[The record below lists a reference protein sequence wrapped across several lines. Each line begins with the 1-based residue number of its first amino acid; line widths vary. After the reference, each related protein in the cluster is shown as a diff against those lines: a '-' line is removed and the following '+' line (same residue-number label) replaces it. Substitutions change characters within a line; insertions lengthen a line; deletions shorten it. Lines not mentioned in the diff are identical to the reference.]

1 LVYDDTRERRDTM
14 SQRKLAEE
22 HAPSEPKGST
32 MSTSARGA
40 SGSPSRSLQNLLRA
54 AAQADHGISKTQ
66 ASRLFERVASGSSLP
81 VGRLRAEIIPDSS
94 WKRSG
99 KTLRPSASQT
109 TARLAHILAVAESI
123 WGNEADAAE
132 WLNNPH
138 PELRGAT
145 PYSLLKTEAGGRTVE
160 ALLGALEYGFPV

>member
-1 LVYDDTRERRDTM
+1 M
-14 SQRKLAEE
+14 SQRKRAEE
-22 HAPSEPKGST
+22 HAASESKGST

-40 SGSPSRSLQNLLRA
+40 GGSPSRSLPNLLRA

>member
-1 LVYDDTRERRDTM
+1 M
-14 SQRKLAEE
+14 SQRKL
-22 HAPSEPKGST
+22 SEAQAVSKSGGATGST
-32 MSTSARGA
+32 SGRGSSA
-40 SGSPSRSLQNLLRA
+40 SPSLSLPNLVRA
-54 AAQADHGISKTQ
+54 AAHADHGISKTQ

>member
-1 LVYDDTRERRDTM
+1 MT
-14 SQRKLAEE
+14 QRKRAEE
-22 HAPSEPKGST
+22 HAASESKGST
-32 MSTSARGA
+32 MSTSASGA
-40 SGSPSRSLQNLLRA
+40 GGSPTRSLPNLLRA

-132 WLNNPH
+132 
-138 PELRGAT
+138 
-145 PYSLLKTEAGGRTVE
+145 
-160 ALLGALEYGFPV
+160 

>member
-1 LVYDDTRERRDTM
+1 M
-14 SQRKLAEE
+14 SPKKQAE
-22 HAPSEPKGST
+22 ARAATASGRTSR
-32 MSTSARGA
+32 STSAQ
-40 SGSPSRSLQNLLRA
+40 GSSESPLRSLHHLIRA
-54 AAQADHGISKTQ
+54 AAQADRGISKTQ

-99 KTLRPSASQT
+99 RTLRPSASQT
-109 TARLAHILAVAESI
+109 TARLAHILAVAESV
-123 WGNEADAAE
+123 WGNEVDAAE

-138 PELRGAT
+138 PELQGAT

>member
-1 LVYDDTRERRDTM
+1 MTPRKQAEARVTTEAGEITR
-14 SQRKLAEE
+14 
-22 HAPSEPKGST
+22 
-32 MSTSARGA
+32 STSSRGS
-40 SGSPSRSLQNLLRA
+40 SGPPSRSRQNLLRA

-66 ASRLFERVASGSSLP
+66 ASRLFARLASRASLP

-109 TARLAHILAVAESI
+109 TARLAHILAVAESV

-145 PYSLLKTEAGGRTVE
+145 PYSFLKTEAGGRTVE

>member
-1 LVYDDTRERRDTM
+1 MVYDDTREDGGTM
-14 SQRKLAEE
+14 SQRKLAETR
-22 HAPSEPKGST
+22 ATSESGRPTRSAL
-32 MSTSARGA
+32 ARGS
-40 SGSPSRSLQNLLRA
+40 SGSPSLSLQNLVRA
-54 AAQADHGISKTQ
+54 ATQAEHGISKTQ

-109 TARLAHILAVAESI
+109 TARLAHILAVAESV

-138 PELRGAT
+138 PELRGVT
-145 PYSLLKTEAGGRTVE
+145 PYSLLRTEAGGRTVE
-160 ALLGALEYGFPV
+160 ALLAALEYGFPV

>member
-1 LVYDDTRERRDTM
+1 M
-14 SQRKLAEE
+14 SHRKSAEA
-22 HAPSEPKGST
+22 HATSETGGT
-32 MSTSARGA
+32 NRSTSAR
-40 SGSPSRSLQNLLRA
+40 SPSAASSRSIHHLLRS
-54 AAQADHGISKTQ
+54 AAQADQGISKRH

-109 TARLAHILAVAESI
+109 TARLAHILALAESI
-123 WGNEADAAE
+123 WGNEADATE

-138 PELRGAT
+138 PELQGVT

-160 ALLGALEYGFPV
+160 ALLASLEYGFPV

>member
-1 LVYDDTRERRDTM
+1 MILERGVGM
-14 SQRKLAEE
+14 SQRKVAAARTTGE
-22 HAPSEPKGST
+22 SGGT
-32 MSTSARGA
+32 NRSTSARSSNPA
-40 SGSPSRSLQNLLRA
+40 SSRSLRNLIRA
-54 AAQADHGISKTQ
+54 AAQADHGISKAH

-109 TARLAHILAVAESI
+109 TARLAHILALAESV

-132 WLNNPH
+132 WLNGPH

-160 ALLGALEYGFPV
+160 ALLAALEYGFPV

>member
-1 LVYDDTRERRDTM
+1 
-14 SQRKLAEE
+14 
-22 HAPSEPKGST
+22 
-32 MSTSARGA
+32 
-40 SGSPSRSLQNLLRA
+40 
-54 AAQADHGISKTQ
+54 
-66 ASRLFERVASGSSLP
+66 LFERVASGSSLP
-81 VGRLRAEIIPDSS
+81 VGKLRAEIIPDSS

-109 TARLAHILAVAESI
+109 TARLAHILALAESV

-132 WLNNPH
+132 WLNGPH

-160 ALLGALEYGFPV
+160 ALLAALEYGFPV

>member
-1 LVYDDTRERRDTM
+1 M
-14 SQRKLAEE
+14 SQRKLAEPRATNE
-22 HAPSEPKGST
+22 SGRT
-32 MSTSARGA
+32 TRSTSSRGS
-40 SGSPSRSLQNLLRA
+40 SGSPSLSLQNLVRA
-54 AAQADHGISKTQ
+54 ATQAEHGISKTQ

-132 WLNNPH
+132 WLNSPH

-145 PYSLLKTEAGGRTVE
+145 PYSLLKTEAGGRMVE

>member
-1 LVYDDTRERRDTM
+1 M
-14 SQRKLAEE
+14 SQRKPAEG
-22 HAPSEPKGST
+22 HASSESRRMTRP
-32 MSTSARGA
+32 TSA
-40 SGSPSRSLQNLLRA
+40 SGSPSMSLQNLLRA

-138 PELRGAT
+138 PELLGAT

-160 ALLGALEYGFPV
+160 TLLGALEYGFPV

>member
-1 LVYDDTRERRDTM
+1 M
-14 SQRKLAEE
+14 SHRKLPEAR
-22 HAPSEPKGST
+22 ATSKSGGTPGST
-32 MSTSARGA
+32 SVRGSGA
-40 SGSPSRSLQNLLRA
+40 SPSGSLQNLVRA
-54 AAQADHGISKTQ
+54 AAQADHGILKTQ

-123 WGNEADAAE
+123 WGNQADAAE

>member
-1 LVYDDTRERRDTM
+1 M
-14 SQRKLAEE
+14 SQRKLAEA
-22 HAPSEPKGST
+22 HATSESGGTTK
-32 MSTSARGA
+32 STSARGSSA
-40 SGSPSRSLQNLLRA
+40 SSSRSLQNLIRA
-54 AAQADHGISKTQ
+54 AAQADHGISKKQ
-66 ASRLFERVASGSSLP
+66 ASQLFERVASGSSLP

-109 TARLAHILAVAESI
+109 TARLAHILAVAESV
-123 WGNEADAAE
+123 WGNEVDAAE

-160 ALLGALEYGFPV
+160 ALMGALEYGPPV

>member
-1 LVYDDTRERRDTM
+1 M
-14 SQRKLAEE
+14 SQRKLAEA
-22 HAPSEPKGST
+22 HATSESGGTTK
-32 MSTSARGA
+32 STSARGSSA
-40 SGSPSRSLQNLLRA
+40 SSSRSLQNLIRA
-54 AAQADHGISKTQ
+54 AAQADHGISKKQ
-66 ASRLFERVASGSSLP
+66 ASQLFERVASGSSLP

-109 TARLAHILAVAESI
+109 TARLAHILAVAESV
-123 WGNEADAAE
+123 WGNEVDAAE

>member
-1 LVYDDTRERRDTM
+1 M
-14 SQRKLAEE
+14 SQRKLAGTRATSESGRPTRSVLAPRSSG
-22 HAPSEPKGST
+22 APSL
-32 MSTSARGA
+32 
-40 SGSPSRSLQNLLRA
+40 SLQNLVRA
-54 AAQADHGISKTQ
+54 ATQAEHGISKTQ

-81 VGRLRAEIIPDSS
+81 VGRLRAEIIPESS

-145 PYSLLKTEAGGRTVE
+145 PYSLLRTEAGGRTVE
-160 ALLGALEYGFPV
+160 ALLAALEYGFPV

>member
-1 LVYDDTRERRDTM
+1 VYDDTREAGDIM
-14 SQRKLAEE
+14 SRTKLAEA
-22 HAPSEPKGST
+22 HAT
-32 MSTSARGA
+32 
-40 SGSPSRSLQNLLRA
+40 SGSASRSVQNLVRA
-54 AAQADHGISKTQ
+54 AAQADQGILKTQ

>member
-1 LVYDDTRERRDTM
+1 M
-14 SQRKLAEE
+14 SPKKQAE
-22 HAPSEPKGST
+22 ARAATASGRTSR
-32 MSTSARGA
+32 STSAQ
-40 SGSPSRSLQNLLRA
+40 GSSESPFRSLHHLIRA
-54 AAQADHGISKTQ
+54 AAQADRGISKTQ

-109 TARLAHILAVAESI
+109 TARLAHILAVAESV
-123 WGNEADAAE
+123 WGNEVDAAE

>member
-1 LVYDDTRERRDTM
+1 M
-14 SQRKLAEE
+14 SPRKLAEA
-22 HAPSEPKGST
+22 HATRGSRGTTGST
-32 MSTSARGA
+32 
-40 SGSPSRSLQNLLRA
+40 PSRGSSESASMSLQNLLRA
-54 AAQADHGISKTQ
+54 VDQADRGISKTQ

>member
-1 LVYDDTRERRDTM
+1 M
-14 SQRKLAEE
+14 SQTKLAEARATRE
-22 HAPSEPKGST
+22 SRGSR
-32 MSTSARGA
+32 STLGRG
-40 SGSPSRSLQNLLRA
+40 SNVSPSKSLQNLVRA
-54 AAQADHGISKTQ
+54 AAQTDQGISKTQ
-66 ASRLFERVASGSSLP
+66 ASRLFERVASGSALP

-138 PELRGAT
+138 PELQGAT

-160 ALLGALEYGFPV
+160 ALLAALEYGFPV

>member
-1 LVYDDTRERRDTM
+1 M
-14 SQRKLAEE
+14 SPKKQAEARAATE
-22 HAPSEPKGST
+22 SGRT
-32 MSTSARGA
+32 VRSTSGRGS
-40 SGSPSRSLQNLLRA
+40 SGPPSRSLHNLIRA

-66 ASRLFERVASGSSLP
+66 ASRLFERLASGSSLP

-109 TARLAHILAVAESI
+109 TARLAHILAVAESV
-123 WGNEADAAE
+123 WGNEVDAAE

>member
-1 LVYDDTRERRDTM
+1 M
-14 SQRKLAEE
+14 SQRKPAEE
-22 HAPSEPKGST
+22 RAASESTGST
-32 MSTSARGA
+32 RSTSARGA
-40 SGSPSRSLQNLLRA
+40 GGSPSRLLQNLVRA
-54 AAQADHGISKTQ
+54 AAQADQGISKTQ

-145 PYSLLKTEAGGRTVE
+145 PYSLLKTEAGGRMVE